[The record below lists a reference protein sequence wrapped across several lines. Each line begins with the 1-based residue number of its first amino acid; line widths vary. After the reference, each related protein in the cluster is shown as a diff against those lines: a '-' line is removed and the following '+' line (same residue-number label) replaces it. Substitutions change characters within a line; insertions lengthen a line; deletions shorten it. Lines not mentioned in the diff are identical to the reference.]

1 MNCVFCKQSSNNS
14 KSVEHI
20 VPESLGNTRYIL
32 PKGIVCDKCNQY
44 FAVKIEQHLLEI
56 PFFKSSRHRLNI
68 VSKKGEIPPDKGFSI
83 SPKSEVEFHKSKK
96 GEKSVSFKE
105 TNAVKKIQSRNK
117 VEVLIPVFAKAD
129 HNNVYLSKFLGKLA
143 IEALA
148 LSSLEKKLN
157 LDDEVNIECL
167 EPLKKYVRA
176 SHKNEFW
183 PYYER
188 ILFTPEQGFLDSENE
203 FQRIIF
209 SMKFIYTEE
218 KFLFHQFLLFGTE
231 YTIDLTN
238 RTNET
243 IFNWL
248 SNNNFRSPVLESAI
262 MSANYEF

>member
-1 MNCVFCKQSSNNS
+1 MTCIFCKQSSVKS

-20 VPESLGNTRYIL
+20 VPESLGNTKYVL

-44 FAVKIEQHLLEI
+44 FAIKIEQQLLEI
-56 PFFKSSRHRLNI
+56 PFFKSSRYSLDI
-68 VSKKGEIPPDKGFSI
+68 VSKKGKIPPGKGFSI
-83 SPKSEVEFHKSKK
+83 SPESEVEFHKSKN
-96 GEKSVSFKE
+96 GDKSISFKDN
-105 TNAVKKIQSRNK
+105 NAVQKIQKRKNVK
-117 VEVLIPVFAKAD
+117 VFIPVFGKAE

-203 FQRIIF
+203 FQQIIF

-218 KFLFHQFLLFGTE
+218 KLLFHQFLLFGTE

-238 RTNET
+238 RTIET
-243 IFNWL
+243 ILNWL
-248 SNNNFRSPVLESAI
+248 SKNDFRSPVLESAI
-262 MSANYEF
+262 KQNS